1 MSSIELYHCPKTILK
16 KRLDYLS
23 SLQRAQTWLFILPPT
38 NKVFKNVRGIFVVSY
53 TKHQECRCWKLF
65 GKGQAGQKTLGR
77 WLFEPSVHDLL
88 SHSSQVS
95 AIVLSMKYSLQF
107 WYNWCYS
114 SIYCMLT
121 SQEPSFLTKFE
132 LTDASLAGCHTYTM
146 L

>member
-1 MSSIELYHCPKTILK
+1 MSLLET
-16 KRLDYLS
+16 
-23 SLQRAQTWLFILPPT
+23 
-38 NKVFKNVRGIFVVSY
+38 VSKGAGPVE
-53 TKHQECRCWKLF
+53 KHL
-65 GKGQAGQKTLGR
+65 AGDF
-77 WLFEPSVHDLL
+77 FEPSVHDLL

-121 SQEPSFLTKFE
+121 SQEPSFLTTFE